1 MILVDLLI
9 AFVLVNIVGLFLY
22 LSKTIDK
29 STLRDKDK

>member
-1 MILVDLLI
+1 MMLLDLLL
-9 AFVLVNIVGLFLY
+9 AFALVNIVGLVIY